1 MKLLS
6 SEELREVEKTLRG
19 YLPKSQQV
27 YGFVFLINRVEADRI
42 DVFVDRWP
50 EFRVLL
56 VRPVKQEENDFY
68 KGISIFTTDEASLKN
83 KLLQTDILD
92 WTQYNCLSFD
102 IGHAETVKAVAAQ
115 KGVPETQLSMC
126 HMMILQNPSKLQTNR
141 LSVQLSSLQEAH
153 VDLVNRT
160 WKFNSG
166 KYSERLIRNMVRSYP
181 SYCVLGSDGQP
192 VAWIL
197 TYSYCAMGMLY
208 TLPEHRGR
216 GYARALISAMAQK
229 LLSEGYPVYCYI
241 EEENTLSYR
250 LFQSLGFSED
260 PSYRVTWYSFNEAL
274 LSLR

>member
-1 MKLLS
+1 MKPFFILQKGNLGRK
-6 SEELREVEKTLRG
+6 SEKL
-19 YLPKSQQV
+19 YIFFV

-141 LSVQLSSLQEAH
+141 ILFLCTLVHRHITICKSVNLCFLPLSEAHCYCSSANQLS
-153 VDLVNRT
+153 
-160 WKFNSG
+160 F
-166 KYSERLIRNMVRSYP
+166 
-181 SYCVLGSDGQP
+181 
-192 VAWIL
+192 
-197 TYSYCAMGMLY
+197 
-208 TLPEHRGR
+208 
-216 GYARALISAMAQK
+216 
-229 LLSEGYPVYCYI
+229 LLCP
-241 EEENTLSYR
+241 
-250 LFQSLGFSED
+250 
-260 PSYRVTWYSFNEAL
+260 
-274 LSLR
+274 

>member
-141 LSVQLSSLQEAH
+141 PTRFSRLKVAP
-153 VDLVNRT
+153 
-160 WKFNSG
+160 
-166 KYSERLIRNMVRSYP
+166 RLIGRIWTAPYHP
-181 SYCVLGSDGQP
+181 S
-192 VAWIL
+192 IL
-197 TYSYCAMGMLY
+197 KHVWTNG
-208 TLPEHRGR
+208 
-216 GYARALISAMAQK
+216 IK
-229 LLSEGYPVYCYI
+229 
-241 EEENTLSYR
+241 
-250 LFQSLGFSED
+250 
-260 PSYRVTWYSFNEAL
+260 
-274 LSLR
+274 